1 MSNQAATWKERNR
14 PARLERRIVFE
25 DYEQTR
31 DFLEALAD
39 ISEAANRYP
48 DISFGRTSVSLTIQT
63 DEDSGA
69 ILPEHRAFAR
79 QIDALITAVPAAS

>member
-1 MSNQAATWKERNR
+1 MPNQAATWKERNR
-14 PARLERRIVFE
+14 PARLERRIDFE

-63 DEDSGA
+63 DDVGA
-69 ILPEHRAFAR
+69 ILPEHWTFAG
-79 QIDALITAVPAAS
+79 QIDTLLTAVPTTA